1 MPVRGFERAGGS
13 APSGS
18 GLWGI
23 GNVLSHSLIAGALVS
38 LIKGPGLVVATD
50 GIVMKDN
57 HAFRMRLDIREF
69 ESHGWRL
76 PELCFE
82 TVGITDGTLLD
93 VVLPGERGSARM
105 EVRSIL
111 ARNLLVGYLARLVD
125 EGGTLETDPRL
136 DDPLQVA
143 IESLPIGVTL
153 WDASDRLLVANESIR
168 RRYAANGV
176 MLAPGTD
183 RIEAVHAAVKAGM
196 FGTKYSG
203 LSVTAE
209 DLAKRRKFRRQFIYG
224 NSIVERVGVTEWLK
238 ITSHVQSDGCVVT
251 FYEDVDEPRSG
262 DLRPAPTVEYL
273 NSLLRYL
280 PDFVVHMSIDG
291 KPEFINAPFADA
303 LGLDGGQA
311 GDYPS
316 PEFFRDA
323 FGIPLQ
329 DIGRQMTADGPPVM
343 FDQRLRKA
351 DGTFIWLRWSAHGL
365 FDRERIVGIVATG
378 RDITVEYSQQQALKH
393 QSEELEKKNK
403 SLEQFAAVVSHDL
416 KAPLRHISVFAD
428 MIVEEIGNGNLADVA
443 IYAQQVRSSAQRM
456 DRVIRRLLEY
466 SQIAY
471 RIAAFSRV
479 NLADIAI
486 QAIQNLESQIEEA
499 RAELLLS
506 KLPSIEGDPDLLRHL
521 LQNLIANAVKYRRKG
536 TAPRIRIYATD
547 KGSMVNLIVEDN
559 GIGID
564 PKYADR
570 IFTAFLR
577 LHADDKV
584 YEGFG
589 VGLALCKQIVESHR
603 GIIELDTSY
612 RGGARFVVRLPQNVN
627 R

>member
-1 MPVRGFERAGGS
+1 
-13 APSGS
+13 
-18 GLWGI
+18 LWGI
-23 GNVLSHSLIAGALVS
+23 WNVLSHSAISGALAS
-38 LIKGPGLVVATD
+38 LIKGPCLIATPD

-57 HAFRMRLDIREF
+57 QALRMRLNVREF
-69 ESHGWRL
+69 ETHGWLL
-76 PELCFE
+76 PQLSYESL
-82 TVGITDGTLLD
+82 GTAEDALVD
-93 VVLPGERGSARM
+93 VALPDAEGPRRVQ
-105 EVRSIL
+105 VRSIR
-111 ARNLLVGYLARLVD
+111 AQNLLVGYCARLVED
-125 EGGTLETDPRL
+125 GELSSELSQAGDL
-136 DDPLQVA
+136 LQRA
-143 IESLPIGVTL
+143 IDSLPMGVTI
-153 WDASDRLLVANESIR
+153 WDASDRLLLANERIR
-168 RRYAANGV
+168 ARYAAYAV
-176 MLAPGTD
+176 QLTHGTD
-183 RIEAVHAAVKAGM
+183 RIEAVHAALKAGM
-196 FGTKYSG
+196 FGAKYAG
-203 LSVTAE
+203 LSMTSE
-209 DLAKRRKFRRQFIYG
+209 DLARRRQFSRQFIYG
-224 NSIVERVGVTEWLK
+224 NSTIEQIGGREWLK
-238 ITSHVQSDGCVVT
+238 ITSHVQPDGCLVT
-251 FYEDVDEPRSG
+251 FYENVDEPRSG
-262 DLRPAPTVEYL
+262 DIRPAPTVEYF

-291 KPEFINAPFADA
+291 KPEFINAPFAEA
-303 LGLDGGQA
+303 LGLDGGQG

-329 DIGRQMTADGPPVM
+329 DIGRQMTSDGPPVT

-351 DGTFIWLRWSAHGL
+351 DGNFIWLRWSAHGL
-365 FDRERIVGIVATG
+365 FDREQIVGIVATG

-393 QSEELEKKNK
+393 QSDELEKKNK

-428 MIVEEIGNGNLADVA
+428 MIVEETANGNLADVA
-443 IYAQQVRSSAQRM
+443 LYAQQVRSSAQRM

-506 KLPSIEGDPDLLRHL
+506 KLPTIEGDPDLLRHL

-536 TAPRIRIYATD
+536 TVPRIRMYATD

-603 GIIELDTSY
+603 GIIELDTNY
-612 RGGARFVVRLPQNVN
+612 RGGARFVVRLPQNLN